1 MHFNS
6 SLKWNNQKM
15 LILLYLGL
23 MLRVGRCTDYQLFET
38 KIVGVG
44 DDLKLTCPRESSSTS
59 FWIRLVSG
67 NLPEVLGRTFKTE
80 SADPSITVSG
90 EAGTFV
96 LQIKNVKRSDT
107 GIYVCFKT
115 QQKWIVLKTVDLRV
129 EGPESDIT
137 AVPPSDPVR
146 PRDSATL
153 QCSVLSDCE
162 NQTCPGDLSMCCFR
176 IGSNESHPSLNYTQQ
191 NSAEEYENNP
201 DGLSTK
207 KCIFKNVS
215 SSDPG
220 TYYCAVATCEEIFCR
235 NRSKPDP
242 EAVNVW
248 DSQRAN
254 TILLLL
260 CAVLAISLIVGAFL
274 IFSIKAFDC
283 CNGTLNTG
291 GQQNQHLR
299 THEDTRVYS
308 AVVFTVMKTG
318 SGGRGTEKQQREK
331 GSTLRATEAFGLN

>member
-1 MHFNS
+1 
-6 SLKWNNQKM
+6 M
-15 LILLYLGL
+15 LILLYLVL
-23 MLRVGRCTDYQLFET
+23 MLRVGRCTDYRLFET

-44 DDLKLTCPRESSSTS
+44 DDLKLTCPRESSATS

-115 QQKWIVLKTVDLRV
+115 QQKWIFLKTVDLRV

-176 IGSNESHPSLNYTQQ
+176 VGSNESHPSLNYTQQ

-207 KCIFKNVS
+207 KCIFKNVN
-215 SSDPG
+215 SSDAG
-220 TYYCAVATCEEIFCR
+220 TYYCAVDTCEEIFCR
-235 NRSKPDP
+235 NRSKPNP
-242 EAVNVW
+242 EGANES
-248 DSQRAN
+248 DSQK
-254 TILLLL
+254 TSTVLILL
-260 CAVLAISLIVGAFL
+260 CASLALSLLFIAFL
-274 IFSIKAFDC
+274 MYSIKNLKKNSCHC
-283 CNGTLNTG
+283 CNDAVALQTNAATASAVHQS
-291 GQQNQHLR
+291 QQID
-299 THEDTRVYS
+299 EDSLVYS
-308 AVVFTVMKTG
+308 APTFTSRKSRKAERRDAKTEEEE
-318 SGGRGTEKQQREK
+318 SIYTDVRTC
-331 GSTLRATEAFGLN
+331 GLE

>member
-1 MHFNS
+1 
-6 SLKWNNQKM
+6 M
-15 LILLYLGL
+15 LILLYLVL
-23 MLRVGRCTDYQLFET
+23 MLRVGRCTDYRLFET

-44 DDLKLTCPRESSSTS
+44 DDLKLTCPRESSATS

-115 QQKWIVLKTVDLRV
+115 QQKWIFLKTVDLRV

-176 IGSNESHPSLNYTQQ
+176 VGSNESHPSLNYTQQ

-207 KCIFKNVS
+207 KCIFKNVN
-215 SSDPG
+215 SSDAG
-220 TYYCAVATCEEIFCR
+220 TYYCAVDTCEEIFCR
-235 NRSKPDP
+235 NRSKPNP
-242 EAVNVW
+242 EDAVALQTNAATASAVHQSQQIDE
-248 DSQRAN
+248 DS
-254 TILLLL
+254 L
-260 CAVLAISLIVGAFL
+260 
-274 IFSIKAFDC
+274 
-283 CNGTLNTG
+283 
-291 GQQNQHLR
+291 
-299 THEDTRVYS
+299 VYS
-308 AVVFTVMKTG
+308 APTFTSRKSRKAERRDAKTEEEE
-318 SGGRGTEKQQREK
+318 SIYTDVRTC
-331 GSTLRATEAFGLN
+331 GLE